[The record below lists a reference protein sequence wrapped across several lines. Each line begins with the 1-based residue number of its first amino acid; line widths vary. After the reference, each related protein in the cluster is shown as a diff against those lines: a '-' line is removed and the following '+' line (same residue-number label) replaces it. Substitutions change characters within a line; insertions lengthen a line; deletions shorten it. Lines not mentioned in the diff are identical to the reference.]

1 MENTAYVL
9 HQLLLFLAEI
19 EIGRLP
25 VEEFTRAA
33 SDGNQRHISLCR
45 QFLQAGIDPAPA
57 LRTLNTA
64 AMLRCQGGG
73 GFTTIDLAC
82 LDRAAAR
89 LTLYK
94 YGAAPSY
101 LKHGTAVAR
110 YTSDALPS
118 GLERCDPPPQTVP
131 VSPGTWLVQ
140 VSDGVAG
147 EDDQWL
153 RDLLTGWD
161 GRSPRALAEEILRQS
176 AQRTDGADDC
186 AVSVLVVEGR
196 EERQSV

>member
-1 MENTAYVL
+1 
-9 HQLLLFLAEI
+9 
-19 EIGRLP
+19 
-25 VEEFTRAA
+25 
-33 SDGNQRHISLCR
+33 
-45 QFLQAGIDPAPA
+45 
-57 LRTLNTA
+57 
-64 AMLRCQGGG
+64 MLRCQGGA

-161 GRSPRALAEEILRQS
+161 ERSPRALAEEILRQS